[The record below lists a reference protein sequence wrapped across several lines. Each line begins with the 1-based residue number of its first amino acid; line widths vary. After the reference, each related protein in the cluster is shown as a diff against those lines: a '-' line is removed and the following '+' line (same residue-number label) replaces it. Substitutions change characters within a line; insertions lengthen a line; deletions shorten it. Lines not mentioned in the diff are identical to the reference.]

1 MIPDLPERFL
11 APKGWR
17 THAFVNP
24 ETGHKIHY
32 GSIFPQRDEPPHAVI
47 VCLGGLSEFGEKYY
61 ELAHDMLDRGY
72 AFWFIDWAYQGRS
85 SRLAEHPHRRHSD
98 GFQKD
103 VSDFHKFV
111 ADYIKPSSVHP
122 DRGRIPLIMLA
133 HSFGGNIGLQ
143 FLSQYPKFFDAA
155 AFSAPFLGIYNFT
168 TKLKITAK
176 IIAVLGPLVSKSYVF
191 SGKDWNETMRRSDG
205 TDIFS
210 GDPIRDTIH
219 NIWSKTDSTLQVGN
233 VTFGWVLQAL
243 KACKAITKPGVLES
257 IEIPVLIALAEEDRI
272 VDNDCIRNVAKRLPN
287 AQLLEI
293 KDARHEILMERDEIR
308 GAFLKAFDKM
318 VEQNKIATVENLKLF

>member
-1 MIPDLPERFL
+1 MIPDLPDRFL

-17 THAFVNP
+17 THAFVNQ

-32 GSIFPQRDEPPHAVI
+32 GSIFPQRDEPPRAVI

-85 SRLAEHPHRRHSD
+85 SRLPKFPHRRHSD

-103 VSDFHKFV
+103 VSDLHKLV

-122 DRGRIPLIMLA
+122 DRGRIPMIMLA

-143 FLSQYPKFFDAA
+143 FLAAYPKFFDAA

-168 TKLKITAK
+168 AKQKIQAK
-176 IIAVLGPLVSKSYVF
+176 IVGLFSFLVSKLYASATP
-191 SGKDWNETMRRSDG
+191 DWAESMRQSDG
-205 TDIFS
+205 SDIFS
-210 GDPIRDTIH
+210 GDPVRDAVH
-219 NIWSKTDSTLQVGN
+219 NHWLKADTVLQVGG
-233 VTFGWVLQAL
+233 VTYGWVLQAL
-243 KACKAITKPGVLES
+243 KSCAALKKPGLLES
-257 IEIPVLIALAEEDRI
+257 IKVPVLIGLAEDDRI
-272 VDNDCIRNVAKRLPN
+272 VDNECIRAAAKRLPN

-293 KDARHEILMERDEIR
+293 KGARHEILMERDEIR
-308 GAFLKAFDKM
+308 GEFLKAFDKM
-318 VEQNKIATVENLKLF
+318 VEDNKIATIENLKPF